1 MSLIIDTVASY
12 LPPKRKATPSG
23 WISFNA
29 VCCHHNGDSADRRQR
44 GGIML
49 AEGVSYHCFNC
60 GFKASWQP
68 GRPIT
73 KKFKN
78 LLQWL
83 NVPDDIIAK
92 CTFEALRLKDEVA
105 PEHTLNLNPTFF
117 DKAMPMGTKPI
128 KEWFLDP
135 PDKLIPV
142 LEYLIS
148 RGFTVDDYD
157 WHWTDESGFDDRL
170 IVPFYYQKRLVG
182 YTARLIRERKTA
194 KYISEQQPGYVFN
207 LDNQHWDRKFVLVTE
222 GPLDAVCVDGVA
234 VMSNE
239 IGPQQRHLI
248 SRLQR
253 EIVVV
258 PDRDASS
265 IKMIEQALEWG
276 WSVSMPDWPNDIKDV
291 NDAVKRYGKLYVLWS
306 ILQAKESMPLK
317 IQLRMKQWTSHLNKD
332 KKPWQNN

>member
-157 WHWTDESGFDDRL
+157 WHWTDESGLDDRL